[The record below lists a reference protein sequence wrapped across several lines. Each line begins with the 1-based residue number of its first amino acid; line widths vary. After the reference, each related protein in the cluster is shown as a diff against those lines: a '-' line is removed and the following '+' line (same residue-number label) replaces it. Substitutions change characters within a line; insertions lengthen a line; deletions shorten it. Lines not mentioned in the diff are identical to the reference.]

1 MKGLGSRSWDAFRI
15 RQRDQV
21 VVQIQNADR
30 LAQFKLAAATVLQ
43 NAKGVAAWRQ
53 LTVDHFTHHIPRSDS
68 HSRSPWVQ
76 VNIFAGQ
83 APRILEFLAKDGS
96 IDKISLPRLYRASIL
111 FDPARRIV
119 EVVAQGGRLVRDGLV
134 EAFRTTLLPDGITT
148 DRLVRREIDF
158 QLFRSKPDF
167 RIEPEDPISAV
178 IVDEVRLFPP
188 DSKGGLVTI
197 EQKRIDGAP

>member
-1 MKGLGSRSWDAFRI
+1 M
-15 RQRDQV
+15 
-21 VVQIQNADR
+21 
-30 LAQFKLAAATVLQ
+30 
-43 NAKGVAAWRQ
+43 
-53 LTVDHFTHHIPRSDS
+53 
-68 HSRSPWVQ
+68 Q

-188 DSKGGLVTI
+188 DSKGGLVTSSKSVSMANPVTSI
-197 EQKRIDGAP
+197 GSRGTGLESIIRLARPAGTSHEFACD